1 METKALSPDKTVGRS
16 EATVPQPELGLQINK
31 GKERSLLVQVYKHQE
46 SIEWRYL
53 LCPISAHFSLV
64 ISTFKHTFPL
74 WKTVLE
80 GRKFFLMILCS
91 QETMVEVMRI
101 QFCFPFFTPSP
112 WNCLLLRFLNLPV
125 PCLTFSPC
133 VRLKNPSGLGLLYLQ
148 STVLWWGLT
157 SWISRKF
164 PHFQQGVC
172 VCV

>member
-1 METKALSPDKTVGRS
+1 MMETKALSPDKTVGRS
-16 EATVPQPELGLQINK
+16 EATAPQPELGLQINK
-31 GKERSLLVQVYKHQE
+31 GKERSLPVQVYKHQE

-80 GRKFFLMILCS
+80 GRKFFLMILYS

-112 WNCLLLRFLNLPV
+112 
-125 PCLTFSPC
+125 
-133 VRLKNPSGLGLLYLQ
+133 
-148 STVLWWGLT
+148 
-157 SWISRKF
+157 
-164 PHFQQGVC
+164 
-172 VCV
+172 